1 MIHIQSFTFNP
12 FYENTYL
19 LYDDSSECI
28 IIDPGCSNASEN
40 LEIST
45 FIVDNKL
52 KPVHLINTHCHIDH
66 ILGNKYISTRYQL
79 KLTAHK
85 KETQVLDFGT
95 QTAMMY
101 QIPYDPSPPIEIFID
116 EGDIVKFGHSELNV
130 LFTPGHSPASI
141 SLLNKESKILISG
154 DVLFQGSIGRTDLP
168 GGNFETLTRVI
179 RSKFFTLTDDI
190 VVYPGHGDSTTVG
203 IEKRT
208 NPFFVD

>member
-52 KPVHLINTHCHIDH
+52 KPLHLINTHCHIDH

-116 EGDIVKFGHSELNV
+116 EGDIVKFGHSALNV

>member
-95 QTAMMY
+95 QTGMMY

-116 EGDIVKFGHSELNV
+116 EGDIVKFGHSALNV

>member
-101 QIPYDPSPPIEIFID
+101 PIPYDPSPPIEIFID
-116 EGDIVKFGHSELNV
+116 EGDIVKFGHSALNV

-190 VVYPGHGDSTTVG
+190 VIYPGHGDSTTVG